1 MPKMKIHT
9 GVRKRIKVTGTGK
22 IMKSN
27 AGLQHNM
34 EKKPSKMTR
43 RMTGM
48 NEVAKVDSKRIK
60 KMIGR

>member
-22 IMKSN
+22 IMKSK